1 MLCRFTAAWSLFLAR
16 LWVIAYRIQHQAGH
30 YGVRYGKAIGA
41 GTFVIFVAA
50 SAYPIPRLQAWLE
63 TWFADD
69 QAVQR
74 VQDLLV
80 STGAALIG
88 ATAIVT
94 SLVLFAMQVN
104 VERMPHRLFRRLS
117 EDRNLLFAF
126 ASGFVLAV
134 AVTTLSAVVEL
145 DNLAVVLVA
154 SVWAILLILALFL
167 YAYRRAL
174 RLINP
179 LDQLQ
184 MLLDDARRELR
195 RWARQIERVRPL
207 LVDEDQAEID
217 PSGRE
222 LTPDA
227 ARAMFFRLRP
237 HWTAE
242 ASRSVQY
249 AMAFARRYAEQGDY
263 EVASGGLTAVV
274 GINAAYIEAKGK
286 TFYSDN
292 LLIQNPLAHDKFITE
307 SLEHLRQ
314 NVEGAIRRRDER
326 QIEQSL
332 QAIGALVP
340 VYLGIDYANSHAGKY
355 HAQLAARYLANAV
368 QAVVPHNLT
377 DVLMEGQRILGGT
390 AQQFLAA
397 GEASYTAVLSEKV
410 ATLAGATCVSESNRP
425 VTLEGVQQLANL
437 TLVLLQSPSHNAG
450 DALRKVHENVVF
462 IAKWLLQ
469 VPSVPLGNIHAST
482 LAPYYSSSDFQSLQV
497 HVAALVDAAGAAEA
511 DDENARTVI
520 RNLKG
525 WSDGLYRTTKE
536 LLLESIA
543 VRSHFTIHMFQWMQ
557 GLTEILLAAS
567 NAPACDPHTRLD
579 LRKNAGSL
587 IGAIDGIPNDEETV
601 TFVETFNLT
610 EILFEAAM
618 KARDGDCDDIA
629 ADVDR
634 MLVSWAFKGGRY
646 ITGWGV
652 LERSLS
658 GCAALALT
666 AESGAVAALKSAI
679 NGHLQGDGA
688 PAPEVRVHGAHGLRR
703 RAQDLAERSA
713 EPSYILSIMDQV
725 MEDLDYRSLATLL
738 KEIAEMLDV
747 TPQPTAG
754 GPRG

>member
-1 MLCRFTAAWSLFLAR
+1 M
-16 LWVIAYRIQHQAGH
+16 
-30 YGVRYGKAIGA
+30 
-41 GTFVIFVAA
+41 IFVAA
-50 SAYPIPRLQAWLE
+50 SVYPIPCVQAWLE
-63 TWFADD
+63 TRLASD

-74 VQDLLV
+74 VQDLFV

-104 VERMPHRLFRRLS
+104 VERMPHRLFRRFS
-117 EDRNLLFAF
+117 EDRNLLLAF
-126 ASGFVLAV
+126 ASAFVLAV
-134 AVTTLSAVVEL
+134 SVASLSTVVEL

-154 SVWAILLILALFL
+154 SVWAILLILTLFL

-184 MLLDDARRELR
+184 MLLDDARIELR
-195 RWARQIERVRPL
+195 RWAHQIERVRPL

-217 PSGRE
+217 PSEKE
-222 LTPDA
+222 LMPDA

-263 EVASGGLTAVV
+263 EVASGGLTAVI
-274 GINAAYIEAKGK
+274 GINAAYVEAKGK

-292 LLIQNPLAHDKFITE
+292 LLIQNPLASDTFITE

-314 NVEGAIRRRDER
+314 NVDGAIRRRDER

-340 VYLGIDYANSHAGKY
+340 VYLGINYANAHAEKY
-355 HAQLAARYLANAV
+355 HAQLASGYLANAI

-377 DVLMEGQRILGGT
+377 DVLMEGQRLLGRA

-397 GEASYTAVLSEKV
+397 GQANYPAVLSEKV
-410 ATLAGATCVSESNRP
+410 ATLAGATCVSESHRP
-425 VTLEGVQQLANL
+425 VSLEGVQQLAHL
-437 TLVLLQSPSHNAG
+437 TFVLLRSSSHNAAY
-450 DALRKVHENVVF
+450 ALRKVHENVVF
-462 IAKWLLQ
+462 VAKLLLK
-469 VPSVPLGNIHAST
+469 VPSVPIGNIHAST
-482 LAPYYSSSDFQSLQV
+482 LAPYYSSSDMQSLRV
-497 HVAALVDAAGAAEA
+497 HLTELVNAAGAAEA

-520 RNLKG
+520 RNLEG

-543 VRSHFTIHMFQWMQ
+543 VRSHFTIHMFQWIQ
-557 GLTEILLAAS
+557 GFTEILLAAS

-579 LRKNAGSL
+579 LRKNAGWL
-587 IGAIDGIPNDEETV
+587 IATLDWIPKDEETV
-601 TFVETFNLT
+601 TFVETFGLT

-618 KARDGDCDDIA
+618 NARERDCDDIA
-629 ADVDR
+629 VDVDR

-652 LERSLS
+652 LERGLS
-658 GCAALALT
+658 GCAALALI
-666 AESGAVAALKSAI
+666 AGSGTVEALKSAI
-679 NGHLQGDGA
+679 RDHLQRDGA
-688 PAPEVRVHGAHGLRR
+688 PEPEVRAHGAHGLRR
-703 RAQDLAERSA
+703 QAQDLAERSA
-713 EPSYILSIMDQV
+713 EPSYTLSIMDRV
-725 MEDLDYRSLATLL
+725 MQDLDYRLLVTLL
-738 KEIAEMLDV
+738 EEIAEVLDV
-747 TPQPTAG
+747 TPQPTASG
-754 GPRG
+754 TQG